1 MKCEFSKKDLESMIG
16 VFFQK
21 RCALL
26 ENVTLEEFVSEDK
39 KSVSLKCCVKMK
51 KNICG
56 VEKVLEK
63 ELDMEEIKTVID
75 VALKETLE
83 EDVKLNFVH
92 YQLGFLPYG
101 SVATEETYFHGIEV
115 DLETVVDRTVNV
127 VNEKKHQRK

>member
-26 ENVTLEEFVSEDK
+26 DNVTLEEFVSEDK

-63 ELDMEEIKTVID
+63 ELDMEEIKAVID

-101 SVATEETYFHGIEV
+101 SVSTEETYFHGIEV
-115 DLETVVDRTVNV
+115 DVETPVDKVIDIVSKNNNR
-127 VNEKKHQRK
+127 RK